1 MSKFSMTCSCGHEM
15 SAEAPTRE
23 EAVQQ
28 VKAMMTQEAV
38 EQHLAEK
45 HPEGPSMTMAQVH
58 SQIEQMLA
66 PVYA

>member
-1 MSKFSMTCSCGHEM
+1 M

-58 SQIEQMLA
+58 AQIEQMLA